1 MFGGSTRS
9 PPCPGDSPSADR
21 LPTGQMER
29 DGLTLHQWRWWRRW
43 PNSAE
48 SRSSDGENEAL
59 QVCSVQLS
67 SGILGQGGWMVP
79 MALVAHQ
86 EMEAGCLALLFCG
99 GWVTAAAAVPWEQP
113 HPLNVLCK
121 GSEDTER
128 LFKEDRDIQMP
139 LLHPLIETRGIKVVL
154 CPPSARTCST
164 RHSLKGRGIQPP
176 VFRSSLSC
184 WNM

>member
-29 DGLTLHQWRWWRRW
+29 DGLTLHQWRWWRQW

-128 LFKEDRDIQMP
+128 LQGGQR
-139 LLHPLIETRGIKVVL
+139 HPDA
-154 CPPSARTCST
+154 SS
-164 RHSLKGRGIQPP
+164 
-176 VFRSSLSC
+176 SSLDRNKGHQSC
-184 WNM
+184 VVSSFSTHMQHPSQPERERHPTPCI